1 MHLMHAEFS
10 NRRIVIMSTMTRRSA
25 RYFAA
30 VALALAATLFLTN
43 VAIAQDFKAA
53 VGSTPVPADIAAPIR
68 SVLSP
73 VSTNVTS
80 GASPYCEIWM
90 RAAIPAA
97 AQPNTALG
105 VNYTTL
111 VDGEMVGAIHFD
123 VAVKDFRNQ
132 SVQPGDYVLRYALQ
146 PVDGNHQGVS
156 DYRDFL
162 LLTPAARDTSAAN
175 LADKDLYAM
184 SRKATTTGHPSVWS
198 LMPTDSAPTLLPGI
212 KTNTD
217 EDFTAV
223 YFKAAVGASPTTIG
237 LVIFGH
243 AQMP

>member
-1 MHLMHAEFS
+1 MRTAMPC
-10 NRRIVIMSTMTRRSA
+10 RSA
-25 RYFAA
+25 RCFAS
-30 VALALAATLFLTN
+30 VALTLAAALFLAN
-43 VAIAQDFKAA
+43 AAIAQDFKAA
-53 VGSTPVPADIAAPIR
+53 VGSAPVPADIAAPIR
-68 SVLSP
+68 SLLSP

-80 GASPYCEIWM
+80 GASPYCEIWT
-90 RAAIPAA
+90 RATIPAA

-111 VDGEMVGAIHFD
+111 VDGEIVGAIHFD
-123 VAVKDFRNQ
+123 FAVKDFRNQ
-132 SVQPGDYVLRYALQ
+132 SVQPGDYVLRYGLQ

-162 LLTPAARDTSAAN
+162 LLTPAALDTSAAN

-184 SRKATTTGHPSVWS
+184 GRKTTTTGHPSVWS
-198 LMPTDSAPTLLPGI
+198 LVPTDSAPTLLPGI
-212 KTNTD
+212 KANTD